1 MSTLAVN
8 QITTQTGDT
17 ITLPTGKKIVGTDA
31 GSIVVPG
38 QIIQVQTSTT
48 SAQMSFTSTPSAWT
62 DLTGM
67 TVNITPKAVNNKIL
81 VTGVMYIGSNSN
93 PNGGVRCYR
102 SETSGGGNASAV
114 GATGTSDGTYIRAGA
129 FWNSDDFATGD
140 YTLHDLSFQ
149 LEDTVPSTNQLTY
162 KLQWSSSQSSGDVQ
176 YINRVKHATGSGQGT
191 MSISVAEIAV

>member
-17 ITLPTGKKIVGTDA
+17 ITLPTGKKIVGTDS

-38 QIIQVQTSTT
+38 QILQVQTSTT
-48 SAQMSFTSTPSAWT
+48 SAQMSFTSTPSSWT

-114 GATGTSDGTYIRAGA
+114 GATGTADGTYIREGA

-140 YTLHDLSFQ
+140 YTLHDVSFQ
-149 LEDTVPSTNQLTY
+149 LEDTAPSTNQLTY

-176 YINRVKHATGSGQGT
+176 YINRAKQGANYAQGT

>member
-17 ITLPTGKKIVGTDA
+17 ITLPTGKKIVGTDS

-38 QIIQVQTSTT
+38 QILQVQTSTT
-48 SAQMSFTSTPSAWT
+48 SAQMTFTSTPSSWT

-81 VTGVMYIGSNSN
+81 VTGVMYIGSSSN

-102 SETSGGGNASAV
+102 SGCWYVWNAS
-114 GATGTSDGTYIRAGA
+114 TWSYWYSR
-129 FWNSDDFATGD
+129 WNL
-140 YTLHDLSFQ
+140 YKRRCI
-149 LEDTVPSTNQLTY
+149 LEF
-162 KLQWSSSQSSGDVQ
+162 
-176 YINRVKHATGSGQGT
+176 
-191 MSISVAEIAV
+191 